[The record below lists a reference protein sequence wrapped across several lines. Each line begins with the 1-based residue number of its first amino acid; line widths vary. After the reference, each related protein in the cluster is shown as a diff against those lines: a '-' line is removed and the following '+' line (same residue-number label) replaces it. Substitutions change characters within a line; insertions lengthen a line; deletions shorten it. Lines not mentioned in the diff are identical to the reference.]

1 MAEAEAE
8 RKEQRRRNG
17 NASRERPSDAQ
28 LKRRD
33 SSLKR
38 NNAMSRKLRS
48 ITSTSKQQIEEEL
61 PKLNLSKYLD
71 EAVSSIAEGRLKPSD
86 LPAAVSICSALH
98 LTYPSFASLLAPQ
111 LAKLATGGSALDS
124 GEPLPASQRKVK
136 LRFLAE
142 LVLVHVVHD
151 ASLLVN
157 AVKDVCSAHVEPS
170 GAGTGGGAH
179 LSVAAS
185 FSKHCAPH
193 LIGTST
199 SGSPNERY
207 DDAESEDCSLLSREH
222 RAALFRAL
230 ESCFEHARMTL
241 LDEHCQLEAAERE
254 AARQDELRGDDS
266 AMAAHERE
274 RRSFEQLWKNVS
286 MLAEGI
292 GKEMPQISDQ
302 VCWPRDLN
310 DCGISYLRAIAHC
323 TAMSPPLRCRA
334 KDLKRSMQKVRRG
347 KVKKSSLFGVT
358 TKRAVSTKTWS
369 I

>member
-1 MAEAEAE
+1 MLPVGALSSSFGDGGKLPSPCSMMTLVAFPTLYSSALSSVHPCWFARWALEGEAVTSPQRANVRMPDAGLMIGKGRYTFNHLCECSLTRYHLTRGPDVDSPLLSATPPMAEAEAE

-28 LKRRD
+28 LKQRD

-86 LPAAVSICSALH
+86 LPAAVSICSTLH

-142 LVLVHVVHD
+142 LALVHVVHD

-170 GAGTGGGAH
+170 GAGTGGGA
-179 LSVAAS
+179 
-185 FSKHCAPH
+185 
-193 LIGTST
+193 I
-199 SGSPNERY
+199 
-207 DDAESEDCSLLSREH
+207 SL
-222 RAALFRAL
+222 
-230 ESCFEHARMTL
+230 
-241 LDEHCQLEAAERE
+241 
-254 AARQDELRGDDS
+254 
-266 AMAAHERE
+266 
-274 RRSFEQLWKNVS
+274 
-286 MLAEGI
+286 
-292 GKEMPQISDQ
+292 
-302 VCWPRDLN
+302 
-310 DCGISYLRAIAHC
+310 
-323 TAMSPPLRCRA
+323 SPPLLA
-334 KDLKRSMQKVRRG
+334 
-347 KVKKSSLFGVT
+347 
-358 TKRAVSTKTWS
+358 STVLPT
-369 I
+369 